1 MAHDAGPIEAPTPPG
16 RPVPGIVV
24 RAAELAFP
32 PALCKHRYAG
42 LQYATLPDGYA
53 SGNKHGSRKL
63 TNFRH
68 RHLEADPM
76 LILTCLLYTSR
87 CV

>member
-53 SGNKHGSRKL
+53 TGN
-63 TNFRH
+63 TQT
-68 RHLEADPM
+68 LERDIIFGICPGE
-76 LILTCLLYTSR
+76 SF
-87 CV
+87 